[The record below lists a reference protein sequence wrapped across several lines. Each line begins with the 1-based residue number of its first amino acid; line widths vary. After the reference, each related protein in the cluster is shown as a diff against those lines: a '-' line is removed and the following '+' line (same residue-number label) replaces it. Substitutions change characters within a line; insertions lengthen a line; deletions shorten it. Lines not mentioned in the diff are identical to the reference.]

1 MVKNF
6 VETLKPSSF
15 GKYHHDETEIKVGG
29 DGRYFWET
37 SSYEDFPFYSCKA
50 AY

>member
-6 VETLKPSSF
+6 VETPKPSLF

-29 DGRYFWET
+29 ETSRYFWET
-37 SSYEDFPFYSCKA
+37 IQRRFPVL
-50 AY
+50 